1 MTIFKKLLGDFAD
14 KRVWPIALVLVA
26 GLVAVP
32 LMLGRGSS
40 PEPVAAVPATA
51 GTPTTPTSRAAITL
65 DESADE
71 SHGGAGAARDPFK
84 GPKVVKAAT
93 TDAAKQTASGGGG
106 GASTPPAGSSGGTT
120 GGGTSGGTGNT
131 GSSGGLDPELSHVTL
146 RLGKV
151 GELTTYKDVAR
162 LSALP
167 SAGNPQF
174 VFTGVLKDGKTAV
187 LLPSSLIQLSPES
200 DVSCK
205 PSNKSCERIE
215 MEEDDTIFF
224 TLLGD
229 AQNVQYELD
238 VLSVRQAAAGSA
250 KATTAALQR
259 HSKAGAAMLR
269 DAHINAGTAFK
280 GASAYR
286 WLPDRGVLV
295 RTPQHSKARA
305 SADGASAAS
314 TADVNAVL
322 PGLPVWHW
330 ESGSQRRHKGST
342 SRP

>member
-1 MTIFKKLLGDFAD
+1 MTVFKKLLGDFAD

-26 GLVAVP
+26 ALVAVP
-32 LMLGRGSS
+32 LMLSRGSS
-40 PEPVAAVPATA
+40 PEPVAAVPPTA
-51 GTPTTPTSRAAITL
+51 GAQASPTSRAAITI
-65 DESADE
+65 DTSADA
-71 SHGGAGAARDPFK
+71 SHDGTSASRDPFK

-93 TDAAKQTASGGGG
+93 PDTTTQATPTSGGGG
-106 GASTPPAGSSGGTT
+106 AATPPAGSTGGTDT
-120 GGGTSGGTGNT
+120 NGGTGSSP
-131 GSSGGLDPELSHVTL
+131 GSSPTPDPDVSHVTL

-151 GELTTYKDVAR
+151 GALTTYKDVAR

-187 LLPSSLIQLSPES
+187 LLPSSLIQISPES
-200 DVSCK
+200 DVACK
-205 PSNKSCERIE
+205 PSNKSCERLE
-215 MEEDDTIFF
+215 VAEDDTVFF

-229 AQNVQYELD
+229 DQAVQYQLD
-238 VLSVRQAAAGSA
+238 VVSVRQAAAGSS
-250 KATTAALQR
+250 KATTAALER

-269 DAHINAGTAFK
+269 DAHINAGNAFK

-295 RTPQHSKARA
+295 RTPRHSTARA
-305 SADGASAAS
+305 SANGASAAS
-314 TADVNAVL
+314 TADVEAVL

-330 ESGSQRRHKGST
+330 DSGAQRRHRG
-342 SRP
+342 